1 MDNNTISIGQFPL
14 QKAIIF
20 EAILLKNKVVF
31 RSIKSSI
38 EGFELVD
45 IFVNNSDLKKVLQ
58 LKDRFDKEE
67 ANNNIPNNFMNSLIV
82 KALSVGILAF
92 LIVYGF
98 YKLYTS
104 VKEYFYW

>member
-20 EAILLKNKVVF
+20 EAILLNNKVVF

-45 IFVNNSDLKKVLQ
+45 IFVNNSDLKKALQ

-67 ANNNIPNNFMNSLIV
+67 VNNNIPNNFINSLIV
-82 KALSVGILAF
+82 KVLSVGILTF
-92 LIVYGF
+92 LIVF
-98 YKLYTS
+98 TNYTHQL
-104 VKEYFYW
+104 KNIFIGK